1 MRLLGFEPRLRAW
14 KALVLPLHHSRPK
27 ILLLVR
33 FLFVFVLIFVGGFVG
48 GKFIVFEGIDGC
60 GKGTMLSRTAE
71 WLFSMEFDNILLTRE
86 PTYSGIGSRIRK
98 ILRSDRDPLDKAKLM
113 LSLYLEDRKEH
124 LEKVIKP
131 ALRLN
136 SIILCDRYKYSTMCY
151 QHTQG
156 IPIEKIISLHKRM
169 LVPDLVLVLDVD
181 VDVAIARISA
191 KRKTKEKFEQ
201 RDFLMEIRQNYL
213 QLPKLLPDENIKIID
228 ANGTIEEVFEK
239 VKKEV
244 GKVIKQ

>member
-1 MRLLGFEPRLRAW
+1 
-14 KALVLPLHHSRPK
+14 
-27 ILLLVR
+27 
-33 FLFVFVLIFVGGFVG
+33 VG

-60 GKGTMLSRTAE
+60 GKGTMLSLTAK
-71 WLFSMEFDNILLTRE
+71 WLFSKEFDNILLTRE

-98 ILRSDRDPLDKAKLM
+98 ILRSDRDPVDKAKLM
-113 LSLYLEDRKEH
+113 LGLYIEDRKEH

-131 ALRLN
+131 ALRIN

-156 IPIEKIISLHKRM
+156 IPMEKIIYLHKRM

-181 VDVAIARISA
+181 VDVAMARMSA
-191 KRKTKEKFEQ
+191 ERKSKEKFEQ

-213 QLPKLLPDENIKIID
+213 QLPNLLPNENIKIID
-228 ANGTIEEVFEK
+228 ANASVEEVFEK
-239 VKKEV
+239 IKKEV
-244 GKVIKQ
+244 KKVIEVS